1 VTRREKYTATM
12 ENLYVSC
19 YQLFERMAFTNLY
32 KEKKLRSALS
42 SEEIKGISRTITGYK
57 VYLVIVGF
65 FCRYQLTT
73 NTLDHKKKNEFHIV
87 VLCKQEDKY
96 RKKKKKQEGDRFD
109 NSIPIT
115 IYSAS

>member
-65 FCRYQLTT
+65 FLQISTDNKHVRSQ
-73 NTLDHKKKNEFHIV
+73 KKK
-87 VLCKQEDKY
+87 
-96 RKKKKKQEGDRFD
+96 R
-109 NSIPIT
+109 IPHSRT
-115 IYSAS
+115 LQTRR